1 MYPSWRP
8 GCGRGADPGLREA
21 FAGVWG
27 CLSAMLE
34 VFLCPVFASYPAKRA
49 FFVPNNLVSVDSHFG
64 LYKYKQL
71 IIGYINKLLNKKHD
85 RCMMVE

>member
-1 MYPSWRP
+1 MLEPRTS

-21 FAGVWG
+21 LPGMWG
-27 CLSAMLE
+27 CLSAMLRTL
-34 VFLCPVFASYPAKRA
+34 LCLVFASYPAKRA
-49 FFVPNNLVSVDSHFG
+49 FFVSNNLVSVDSHFG